1 MTISERMYRL
11 IKEKKI
17 TQKTLSE
24 VAGVSKSA
32 VTIWFK
38 TNTNTIPSSSIMPIC
53 KLLGITPSELL
64 TGENQEQIVEEK
76 TSNKLTDDEE
86 KLIAIYRQ
94 LDWQAK
100 QMVTAAAIGELRR
113 GQTYTGE
120 TITTETGKGK
130 VG

>member
-32 VTIWFK
+32 VTVWFK

-53 KLLGITPSELL
+53 KLLGIAPSELL

-76 TSNKLTDDEE
+76 PSSKLTDDEE

-113 GQTYTGE
+113 GQPYTGK
-120 TITTETGKGK
+120 TITAETGKGK

>member
-38 TNTNTIPSSSIMPIC
+38 TNTDTIPSSSIMPIC

-64 TGENQEQIVEEK
+64 TGENQEQIVEEEP
-76 TSNKLTDDEE
+76 SNKLTVDEE